1 MDKVKMKKRVGI
13 DFHVV
18 DGLFQGSKTYMLE
31 LFPRLF
37 EIAHNYDFYLF
48 LDDVEA
54 LRKTSPA
61 FSLPNVHLIYM
72 PHAGPIKRL
81 CWQLPLLQ
89 RKYRLDLLHVQYV
102 MPIPSFSPCM
112 VSLHDILF
120 ESYPEYFTPSFRL
133 RSRIL
138 MRLSAWRAAHV
149 FTISEFSLKEI
160 HEHYRVP
167 LERLSLVHCAVNHN
181 SYYPGNEGEQ
191 YVVDR
196 GLKSKGYVLCV
207 GRLEPRKNHIN
218 LFKAY
223 AKIDTTVPLV
233 IVGQRH
239 FGYEKIFSLVSELGI
254 EKRVIFIE
262 DGSNDELPAL
272 YRHAL
277 LFVYPT
283 WAEGFGMPPL
293 EAMASGVPTISS
305 GNTSIPEVVGKA
317 GILIDPADV
326 AEIAL
331 AIDSYLKSPE
341 QRSQSILLGLEQAQ
355 VFDWHK
361 SAVNVKN
368 TYDKFFK

>member
-1 MDKVKMKKRVGI
+1 MKKRVGI

-37 EIAHNYDFYLF
+37 EIAQDYDFYLF

-54 LRKTSPA
+54 LRKISPS
-61 FSLPNVHLIYM
+61 FSLPNVHLVHM

-120 ESYPEYFTPSFRL
+120 ESYPEYFTTIFRL
-133 RSRIL
+133 RSRVL
-138 MRLSAWRAAHV
+138 MRLSAWRAAHI
-149 FTISEFSLKEI
+149 FTISEFSLMDI
-160 HEHYRVP
+160 HKRYSVP
-167 LERLSLVHCAVNHN
+167 LDRLSLVHCAVNHD
-181 SYYPGNEGEQ
+181 SYYPGNDGEQ

-196 GLKSKGYVLCV
+196 GLKSKGYMLCV
-207 GRLEPRKNHIN
+207 GRLEPRKNHVN

-223 AKIDTTVPLV
+223 AQTDTNVPLV
-233 IVGQRH
+233 VVGQRD
-239 FGYEKIFSLVSELGI
+239 FGYQELFNLICDLGI
-254 EKRVIFIE
+254 KERVVFIE
-262 DGSNDELPAL
+262 DVSNAELPAL
-272 YRHAL
+272 YRHAK

-305 GNTSIPEVVGKA
+305 NNTSIPEVVGEA
-317 GILIDPADV
+317 GMLIAPDNVD
-326 AEIAL
+326 EIEE
-331 AIDSYLKSPE
+331 AISYCLESEGYRLKSV
-341 QRSQSILLGLEQAQ
+341 QLGLIQSKNFNWQ
-355 VFDWHK
+355 T
-361 SAVNVKN
+361 SAIKVKKAYGN
-368 TYDKFFK
+368 FFK